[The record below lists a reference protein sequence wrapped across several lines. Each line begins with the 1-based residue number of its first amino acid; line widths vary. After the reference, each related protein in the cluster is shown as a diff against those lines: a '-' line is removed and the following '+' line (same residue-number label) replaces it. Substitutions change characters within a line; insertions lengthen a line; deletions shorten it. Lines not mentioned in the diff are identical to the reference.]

1 MLNAKI
7 HVQHLHGLNGALA
20 NQDIVTKITER
31 KIESESGIK
40 NRQFQVNEMYPS
52 MSRWKNRGF
61 QNDTHHIRTKIALEH
76 SDIKTCTSL
85 QIDLTQTCIFS
96 RGIRLFAV
104 FDCILTTTDRKV
116 LKTKKNISPF

>member
-1 MLNAKI
+1 MLYKVPNIIIYNLDRDDRSNNLCHVFSVVMLNAKI
-7 HVQHLHGLNGALA
+7 HVQHLHGLNGALV

-61 QNDTHHIRTKIALEH
+61 
-76 SDIKTCTSL
+76 
-85 QIDLTQTCIFS
+85 
-96 RGIRLFAV
+96 
-104 FDCILTTTDRKV
+104 
-116 LKTKKNISPF
+116 

>member
-1 MLNAKI
+1 MPYKAPNIIKNINIFRNFLFPYHVILAVMLNAKI
-7 HVQHLHGLNGALA
+7 PVQHLHGLNGALV

-61 QNDTHHIRTKIALEH
+61 
-76 SDIKTCTSL
+76 
-85 QIDLTQTCIFS
+85 
-96 RGIRLFAV
+96 
-104 FDCILTTTDRKV
+104 
-116 LKTKKNISPF
+116 

>member
-1 MLNAKI
+1 MLYKVPNIIYNLDRDDRSDNLCNVFSVVMLNAKI
-7 HVQHLHGLNGALA
+7 HVQHLHGLNGALV

-61 QNDTHHIRTKIALEH
+61 
-76 SDIKTCTSL
+76 
-85 QIDLTQTCIFS
+85 
-96 RGIRLFAV
+96 
-104 FDCILTTTDRKV
+104 
-116 LKTKKNISPF
+116 